1 MEMKADRCLLDKGL
15 CGGDKGN
22 SQIRAALP
30 LYRCPASKARTAPPT
45 PRNAPARQAG
55 PVTPHSAR
63 VIGGAA
69 FTSKT
74 NTELAQQ
81 VLLHHQK
88 KQHTFY
94 PRDNITMSVFGI
106 PSSPGSATGQLS
118 ELELKYVTSFLGAR
132 VSLAIK
138 QKERLVFGSG
148 RTCKQPDVGGW

>member
-1 MEMKADRCLLDKGL
+1 MEGTRVTHKSERHFLSTAVPPARPEQPHPRPATHLLPGRRL
-15 CGGDKGN
+15 GD
-22 SQIRAALP
+22 
-30 LYRCPASKARTAPPT
+30 
-45 PRNAPARQAG
+45 RQAG